1 MKVAA
6 AILLLALGGCARA
19 TDGRDGR
26 DLGGGGAGG
35 LGGSGGTGG
44 NGGDVDMAVGG
55 AGGGGGG
62 GAGGVGGGGGGGGGA
77 QDMAMPADMA
87 TSGGIINGG
96 PCASGA
102 SGATGIRVRWVNSGG
117 TATVS
122 YEAFGMPDHS
132 GEHVG
137 AYGTGPIGSYTPE
150 YVDTGLA
157 QGGLLLDSGDFVDID
172 FSASGISSI
181 ASATLAIY
189 GRSYDTTTSGSFS
202 WQSATDY
209 GQTDDNLVSNAP
221 PYQWYKGDIGT
232 STIAAGSAGV
242 KVRIRSGPSSDTL
255 VVNKIEICLV
265 AN

>member
-6 AILLLALGGCARA
+6 GILLLALGGCARA

-44 NGGDVDMAVGG
+44 NGGDVDM
-55 AGGGGGG
+55 GGG
-62 GAGGVGGGGGGGGGA
+62 GAGCVGGGGGGGGGA

-102 SGATGIRVRWVNSGG
+102 TGATGIRVRWVNSGG

-150 YVDTGLA
+150 
-157 QGGLLLDSGDFVDID
+157 
-172 FSASGISSI
+172 
-181 ASATLAIY
+181 
-189 GRSYDTTTSGSFS
+189 
-202 WQSATDY
+202 
-209 GQTDDNLVSNAP
+209 
-221 PYQWYKGDIGT
+221 
-232 STIAAGSAGV
+232 
-242 KVRIRSGPSSDTL
+242 
-255 VVNKIEICLV
+255 
-265 AN
+265 